1 MKIRLFVITLLV
13 CVFVNKSAFAQLRY
27 YAGAGYK
34 YQLVTENNNF
44 RIKENKLS
52 NQWQFQAG
60 VKKHWNRIGGDIS
73 IGYFKNEF
81 EFEAFDSDNLHYLSI
96 EPQFSWR
103 WHGSEPKNII
113 QTFTTNVG
121 WQTSFLVGET
131 RHSDINKRLN
141 SINVKFLWNYKFIQ
155 PYISFG
161 LATGYFYKYSFSA
174 GSPTGMKEYTIK
186 LHGNFL
192 QVGVNMVLPYK

>member
-13 CVFVNKSAFAQLRY
+13 CVFVNKSSFAQLRY
-27 YAGAGYK
+27 YAGVAYK

-60 VKKHWNRIGGDIS
+60 VKKYWNKIGGDIS

-81 EFEAFDSDNLHYLSI
+81 EFDTYDSDNLHYLFI

-103 WHGSEPKNII
+103 WHGSEPKNIF

-121 WQTSFLVGET
+121 WKKCFLVGET
-131 RHSDINKRLN
+131 DNQWINNNIDIVT
-141 SINVKFLWNYKFIQ
+141 VKFLWEYKFIQ

-161 LATGYFYKYSFSA
+161 KAVDYFYKYYH
-174 GSPTGMKEYTIK
+174 GVGGIDYTVYLK
-186 LHGNFL
+186 GNYV
-192 QVGVNMVLPYK
+192 QVGVNMVIPYK